1 MEKKLRS
8 KSDKSGLVLPGS
20 RVHSRMKKAMGP
32 KGRVSSTS
40 PIYLCAVLETIG
52 TEILASAGKF
62 TRDAGR
68 QRISPEDLIAGIRGD
83 DDLSRLF
90 DKTGVR
96 IDTELKGILAA
107 TKATVKE

>member
-8 KSDKSGLVLPGS
+8 KSDKSGLVLPVS

-68 QRISPEDLIAGIRGD
+68 QRISPEDLE
-83 DDLSRLF
+83 F
-90 DKTGVR
+90 
-96 IDTELKGILAA
+96 AA
-107 TKATVKE
+107 TTTCLGFLTRRGSESTRS